1 MIDTLRV
8 IRIASDSLLID
19 GIIVMYDEKEGFWK
33 SVSGVMLSSN
43 QFTEI
48 YTFLDKERLMYRNRF
63 NRYVDKVIKEIFG

>member
-8 IRIASDSLLID
+8 IRIASDSLLVD

-48 YTFLDKERLMYRNRF
+48 YTFLDKERLMFKKRF
-63 NRYVDKVIKEIFG
+63 EAYVDRVIKEVLG